1 MGKDYRIPAF
11 GPYVTLAKH
20 KYSTQRRPLVIVGR
34 NDGLQRFSLSVK
46 ANDQALF
53 LSDVRRHWWGCC
65 WKCLAMYFGTWSDF
79 RSSGSAYLRHILL
92 PRNPKNSSELDC
104 LLQAVS
110 RVFRLV
116 NLIHYLQTECVA
128 VFQGERTPLSK
139 SAKFQ

>member
-53 LSDVRRHWWGCC
+53 LSDDGHNHNVHNN
-65 WKCLAMYFGTWSDF
+65 LD
-79 RSSGSAYLRHILL
+79 HILGL
-92 PRNPKNSSELDC
+92 
-104 LLQAVS
+104 
-110 RVFRLV
+110 F
-116 NLIHYLQTECVA
+116 
-128 VFQGERTPLSK
+128 
-139 SAKFQ
+139 